1 MNQKVKVLVNTSTY
15 KENHED
21 KVTDVINN
29 LIYSILKS
37 DKNFEFLVLK
47 PMSTEKH
54 KEILFNGIKVKKY
67 RYFWPNK
74 LQIFHENGILPSL
87 QKNKINI
94 LKLLILIISQFIN
107 LFFTSLKFKPDYIYA
122 HWFLPQAIVSALVC
136 KILKIKLVFT
146 THGAE
151 VLLLNNIKLL
161 NKILINFVLKNTYKF
176 TANSEVT
183 LNQIRNNCKLDYIN
197 DKYKVIPMGIQNKF
211 FEKKNL
217 EYKNDNHF
225 LYIGRLVD
233 YKGVDLLLRC
243 LKKFR
248 DEGNNF
254 KLDILGTGVDENFLK
269 KEVQKLGLENYIVFH
284 GFKNFDEKLKF
295 YKNASLT
302 FVPSII
308 SNKRLEGG
316 PLTLIEAMSQRNICI
331 VSDSIGF
338 VKYCNYKNSL
348 VFDSGNIESMYEKL
362 IRYTEMKK
370 DEKENMRNFAFED
383 SKFFKFENIGKIHSD
398 FLFQ

>member
-1 MNQKVKVLVNTSTY
+1 MNQKVKVLINTSTY

-47 PMSTEKH
+47 PMSAEKH

-74 LQIFHENGILPSL
+74 SQTFHKNGILPSL

-107 LFFTSLKFKPDYIYA
+107 LFLTSLKFKPDYIYA
-122 HWFLPQAIVSALVC
+122 HWFLPQAIISALVC

-176 TANSEVT
+176 TANSEIT
-183 LNQIRNNCKLDYIN
+183 LNEIKKNCKPDYISS
-197 DKYKVIPMGIQNKF
+197 KYMVIPMGIQDKF
-211 FEKKNL
+211 FKENNI
-217 EYKNDNHF
+217 EFNNDNNF

-233 YKGVDLLLRC
+233 YKGVDMLIKC
-243 LKKFR
+243 LNKFK
-248 DEGNNF
+248 DSGNNF
-254 KLDILGTGVDENFLK
+254 RLDILGSGVDENLLK
-269 KEVQKLGLENYIVFH
+269 KEVHNLGLENYIVFH

-302 FVPSII
+302 FIPSIV
-308 SNKRLEGG
+308 SDKRLEGG
-316 PLTLIEAMSQRNICI
+316 PLTLIEAMSQKNICI
-331 VSDSIGF
+331 VSDSVGF
-338 VKYCNYKNSL
+338 VKYCNNKNSL
-348 VFDSGNIESMYEKL
+348 VFASGDIESMYNKL
-362 IRYTEMKK
+362 IKYTEMNK
-370 DEKENMRNFAFED
+370 DEKESMRNFAFED